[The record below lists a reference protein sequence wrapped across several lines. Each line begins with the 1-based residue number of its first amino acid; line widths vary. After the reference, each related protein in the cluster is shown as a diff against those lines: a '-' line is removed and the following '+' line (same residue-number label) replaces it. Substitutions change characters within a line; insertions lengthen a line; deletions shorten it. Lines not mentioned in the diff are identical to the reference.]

1 MINEE
6 AHRRARLLAKQIVI
20 RSLLEYQ
27 VIKDLSWAIEV
38 NFVNQKS
45 WSQLKMVPQV
55 LRKWLGKMIKYE
67 KEIQDRKEIFLKKDI
82 FDYINV
88 YCN

>member
-1 MINEE
+1 
-6 AHRRARLLAKQIVI
+6 
-20 RSLLEYQ
+20 
-27 VIKDLSWAIEV
+27 
-38 NFVNQKS
+38 
-45 WSQLKMVPQV
+45 
-55 LRKWLGKMIKYE
+55 MIKYE